1 MVPEVWIAVRSFPL
15 LLSGKLH
22 RKRVEQWLVAIDKAT
37 HQRICGMGES
47 IRVQPPSTLGG

>member
-15 LLSGKLH
+15 LLPGKLH